1 MVSKTRIF
9 SPSKIFF
16 TRPRNMAL
24 LNVHFCRNRL
34 WLWDSSKWSR
44 TLTAVILLLFVTS
57 PTDGRAAK
65 YSVHISTD
73 GIPATEDGHNIC
85 VTNGCVKSA
94 ASVLAN
100 MDDSAEPCD
109 DFYQFACGKF
119 TRDARMDDDKTSRT
133 TYNAVNDMLVKK
145 VRWLLEDP
153 WPGSIADSGPRH
165 PALVRRLYGMCM
177 DEERLEGRGVG
188 PLLDLI
194 SEVGGWPLLRGDLWN
209 DSGFRWTDGVYRFRE
224 LGLSVDYFVDLSVKV
239 NHVDTTE
246 HVIELDH
253 AALALNPLYLKRGLG
268 DKMVNSYYRYM
279 VDVAVALGAKR
290 SRARAEL
297 RQSLEFEVRL
307 ARISQV

>member
-1 MVSKTRIF
+1 
-9 SPSKIFF
+9 
-16 TRPRNMAL
+16 MAL
-24 LNVHFCRNRL
+24 LNVDFRWNRR
-34 WLWDSSKWSR
+34 WLSDSSKWSH

-73 GIPATEDGHNIC
+73 SIPATEEDGHKIC
-85 VTNGCVKSA
+85 VTNGCVKA
-94 ASVLAN
+94 AAAVLAN
-100 MDDSAEPCD
+100 IDDSAEPCD

-119 TRDARMDDDKTSRT
+119 TKDAQMDDDKTSRT

-145 VRWLLEDP
+145 VRWLLEKP
-153 WPGSIADSGPRH
+153 WPGGISAGERPCGDAGPRH
-165 PALVRRLYGMCM
+165 PALVKRLYGMCM
-177 DEERLEGRGVG
+177 DEQRLELRGVR

-194 SEVGGWPLLRGDLWN
+194 SEVGGWPLLRGDQWN
-209 DSGFRWTDGVYRFRE
+209 DSEFRWTDGVYRFRE

-246 HVIELDH
+246 HIIELDH